1 MMVRCLQCMQVTKD
15 PATMLCSD
23 AKCPSNKGRAILR
36 TPPTLTAPGDNA
48 VQKAGARAGAPKAGT
63 NRRLCLDAITA
74 AGTNGLTYEELGA
87 RLGMEYSHVG
97 PRVRELVRDGFV
109 VDTGQTRMSSHQS
122 PQTVWRAT

>member
-1 MMVRCLQCMQVTKD
+1 MQVSKD
-15 PATMLCSD
+15 TATMQCTD
-23 AKCPSNKGRAILR
+23 PTCPSNAGKSIPRN
-36 TPPTLTAPGDNA
+36 PPTLSASTDNA

-74 AGTNGLTYEELGA
+74 AGTNGLTYEELGT